1 VEEVLPFENAASPM
15 SSHAPFEAVAQSER
29 FKRMTVH
36 LEQHRS
42 ELCGVDML
50 ASAAARYVSEIYPA
64 GDDFA
69 TNCTRTA
76 VAVFVFL
83 TGRTDLLSTCETR
96 SLLGAPCPVAPTS
109 PQVLYLSLVESG
121 KGRFDT
127 SSGHRLVVLLAKG
140 RARVMHAFNER
151 FLLAEHMRSTGS
163 MAHGEFV
170 KWWGRLQGA
179 LRCDAANERAMMLD
193 ELLGPVGFAE
203 PVGGSWMCSA
213 GVDIGV

>member
-1 VEEVLPFENAASPM
+1 M
-15 SSHAPFEAVAQSER
+15 SSHAPFEAVAQSQR

-36 LEQHRS
+36 LEQQRS

-83 TGRTDLLSTCETR
+83 TGRTDLLSTHS
-96 SLLGAPCPVAPTS
+96 SLLGAQCPVAPTS

-127 SSGHRLVVLLAKG
+127 SSGHRLVVVLAKG
-140 RARVMHAFNER
+140 RARVMHAFNGR
-151 FLLAEHMRSTGS
+151 FSLGEHMRCTGS
-163 MAHGEFV
+163 MAHGEFEE
-170 KWWGRLQGA
+170 WWGRLQDALGCEGA
-179 LRCDAANERAMMLD
+179 LAREKMFDGLM
-193 ELLGPVGFAE
+193 GPVGFAE
-203 PVGGSWMCSA
+203 QVGGSWMCSV
-213 GVDIGV
+213 GVDIGF